1 VDKAPFAVQAE
12 RNIEPGSVP
21 KRVPYRQVHLQ
32 TMMRFLPLSL
42 AGMAAIIVLA
52 GCSNPADQSSTN
64 VNSTAPVPTATA
76 PATPKL
82 TLAEPAEPKEAI
94 PSAPAKKQYVI
105 GVSLLKQDDD
115 FYKALKQGLMDEA
128 KKQNVSLQLD
138 SADLDA
144 AKQSSQVQNFVNSK
158 VDAIVLCPV
167 DSAAVGPTVGLA
179 NSKNI
184 PVFTADVAA
193 QSGKVVCHIASDNVE
208 GGRLAGEYAA
218 KLLNGKGNVAI
229 LDLKT
234 VSSVQD
240 RVKGFKDAIA
250 KYPGIKI
257 VADEEV
263 PDAKRENA
271 VPKAT
276 NVLTAH
282 PEINLIFGINDNV
295 ALGTLSALQQ
305 VKNDKVMVVGFDAG
319 SEAQTNIAS
328 GTSPLKADAIQF
340 PHLIGVMTIDAIVK
354 SLNGEQVPPKLP
366 VPTDLVTK
374 DSFGK

>member
-1 VDKAPFAVQAE
+1 M
-12 RNIEPGSVP
+12 S
-21 KRVPYRQVHLQ
+21 
-32 TMMRFLPLSL
+32 RFLPLSL
-42 AGMAAIIVLA
+42 AGMAAILVVA
-52 GCSNPADQSSTN
+52 GCSNPADTSSKPD
-64 VNSTAPVPTATA
+64 STTTTTPTAAA
-76 PATPKL
+76 PATLKL

-94 PSAPAKKQYVI
+94 PSAAAKKPYVI

-115 FYKALKQGLMDEA
+115 FYKALKQGLEDQA
-128 KKQNVSLQLD
+128 GKQKVTVDIQ

-144 AKQSSQVQNFVNSK
+144 SKQVNQVQNFITKK

-167 DSAAVGPTVGLA
+167 DSNAIGPTVTLA
-179 NSKNI
+179 NQANI
-184 PVFTADVAA
+184 PVFTADIAA
-193 QSGKVVCHIASDNVE
+193 KGGKVVCHVASDNVQ
-208 GGRLAGEYAA
+208 GGRLAGEFAA

-234 VSSVQD
+234 VTSVQD
-240 RVKGFKDAIA
+240 RVKGFKEALA
-250 KYPGIKI
+250 KFPDIKI

-319 SEAQTNIAS
+319 NEAQTNIAS
-328 GTSPLKADAIQF
+328 GTSPLKADAMQF
-340 PHLIGVMTIDAIVK
+340 PHLIGVMTVDAIIK
-354 SLNGEQVPPKLP
+354 SLNGEQVPPTLP
-366 VPTDLVTK
+366 VPTALVTK